1 MTIAGALI
9 DYLVAAGWRFEP
21 PREADIASALA
32 AVAEVAIPAGHV
44 EFLRRFSVLASGDD
58 SRWFLSA
65 LDYAGL
71 SEGTFAWD
79 EFRGIGLDAAGTV
92 ADRAR
97 VEAFWAEYLPIL
109 VSVAG
114 DYEFLAISRTS
125 GVVVHGAEPDFED
138 ATVTAPGLT
147 ALMEGVV
154 QRTLDV
160 PLLRH

>member
-1 MTIAGALI
+1 MTIAGAFI
-9 DYLVAAGWRFEP
+9 DRLVAAGWTFEP
-21 PREADIASALA
+21 PRDDNLSALA
-32 AVAEVAIPAGHV
+32 AVADVAIPAGHV
-44 EFLRRFSVLASGDD
+44 EFFRQFSVLASGDD

-71 SEGTFAWD
+71 SDSAFAWD
-79 EFRGIGLDAAGTV
+79 EFRAIGLDAAGTA
-92 ADRAR
+92 ADRAG
-97 VEAFWAEYLPIL
+97 VEAFWTEYLPIL

-138 ATVTAPGLT
+138 ATVVASGLT